1 MNYILLV
8 EDDPL
13 NRAVIED
20 IVEFDQIAAEL
31 TCVETGE
38 ESLECA
44 RELRPAL
51 ILMDVGLPGING
63 LETTRRLKQIPEL
76 NDTPVWAI
84 SAHAMK
90 GDAEQALSAG
100 CSAICNPGITVFNRS
115 LIAGYLSTNS
125 SRCGCSPRFKRWK

>member
-100 CSAICNPGITVFNRS
+100 CSAYISKPIDSKHLAEQIRTFINQLTMVGDKQCTD
-115 LIAGYLSTNS
+115 
-125 SRCGCSPRFKRWK
+125 C